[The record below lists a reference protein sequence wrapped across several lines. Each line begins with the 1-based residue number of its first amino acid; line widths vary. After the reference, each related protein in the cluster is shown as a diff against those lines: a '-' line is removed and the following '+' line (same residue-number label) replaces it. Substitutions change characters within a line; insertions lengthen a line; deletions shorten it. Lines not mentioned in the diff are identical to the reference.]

1 MRAFSKK
8 CSSRRDAD
16 VRGLLIAN
24 ICAAGLLLGAPAQS
38 SKTLRNLAKA
48 QEKYDKAD
56 SPVDRAKAMK
66 KLGDEEYKAAREA
79 LKEGNQKAAL
89 QYLQDYNQQASR
101 AHEELDKMGVD
112 PEKHSNGFRQLQI
125 SVRERARELKD
136 LMGRVAYDQRKPF
149 EDLEKGLD
157 ELSQKLILELFPGHS
172 KHNKDEKAGSD
183 F

>member
-1 MRAFSKK
+1 M
-8 CSSRRDAD
+8 
-16 VRGLLIAN
+16 RGLLIAN
-24 ICAAGLLLGAPAQS
+24 ICAAALLLGAPAQS

-48 QEKYDKAD
+48 EEKYDKAD
-56 SPVDRAKAMK
+56 SPVDRAKAVK

-101 AHEELDKMGVD
+101 AHEELEKMGVD